1 MELMDAEDYIRERR
15 AELVNECGDQKR
27 CGRVQEAEV
36 QRVKQPDVLLPRRH
50 IHTYAQCQKQIILNT
65 PVCRSPTLAI
75 KGQRGERQSAGAV
88 KQGVSVTDTP
98 APSVQSCNTSP
109 FSSSLP
115 R

>member
-50 IHTYAQCQKQIILNT
+50 IHTYAQCQKQISYTCHKRPAWREAKCRGCKAGSERYGHSGAICSILQHL
-65 PVCRSPTLAI
+65 SIQLL
-75 KGQRGERQSAGAV
+75 S
-88 KQGVSVTDTP
+88 
-98 APSVQSCNTSP
+98 
-109 FSSSLP
+109 
-115 R
+115 